1 MVVQTKQE
9 LVLGCRL
16 LDKAG
21 LFDEHGHLSAR
32 RDDPDRV
39 WINAFASP
47 GTTTMRDYIE
57 VDLTSTDYP
66 ESAPGETP
74 IHTQA
79 FRNRP
84 DVEAVCHHHAPYMTL
99 LSSLGIPQRPVHP
112 NGVVQADA
120 FSVFEDY
127 HDEGG
132 MLVTTEAE
140 AQDLADALGDD
151 DVVLLRGHGAVVVG
165 ESVSEVVA
173 KCLKAEY
180 NAELLY
186 KQATVGEPWYLP
198 EHLVERNVDNML
210 SESQIVKTLDY
221 YFTKL

>member
-1 MVVQTKQE
+1 MVVQTKQQ

-21 LFDEHGHLSAR
+21 IFDEHGHLSAR
-32 RDDPDRV
+32 REDPDRI

-47 GTTTMRDYIE
+47 GTTTMRDYID
-57 VDLTSTDYP
+57 VDLSGTDYP
-66 ESAPGETP
+66 ASAPGETP
-74 IHTQA
+74 IHTQM

-84 DVEAVCHHHAPYMTL
+84 DVEAVCHHHAPYTTL
-99 LSSLGIPQRPVHP
+99 LSSLGVPQRPVHP
-112 NGVVQADA
+112 NGVVQSNA

-140 AQDLADALGDD
+140 GQDLADALGDD
-151 DVVLLRGHGAVVVG
+151 DIVLLRGHGVVAVG

-186 KQATVGEPWYLP
+186 KQVVAGEPWYLP